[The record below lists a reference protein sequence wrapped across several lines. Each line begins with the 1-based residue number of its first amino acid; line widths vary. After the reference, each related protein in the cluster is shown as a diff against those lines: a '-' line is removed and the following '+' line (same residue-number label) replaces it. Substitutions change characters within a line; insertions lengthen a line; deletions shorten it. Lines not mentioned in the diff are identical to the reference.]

1 MQRWI
6 SGLLMASEQGHQG
19 QDQSRQKVTGHS
31 EVGAPGRRSISG
43 EAHLIEDR
51 AEDLKSE

>member
-31 EVGAPGRRSISG
+31 EIGAPGRRSISG